1 MANTDYGAIPLTL
14 AEGVSQKLNQK
25 LGVST
30 GFKPSEWADAIN
42 LLGRLPNK
50 TVSGSICHFTDGV
63 NVPLVNGKFGITA
76 YQDGTGTPTPTNV
89 RHIHGYSNMGVTR
102 TGKNLLPPLA
112 SSFEANGIKWDLNAD
127 GSIRV
132 HGTATGASTYDFG
145 KGTLSLKIGS
155 YFTNETGN
163 SVNVVVYKNTSPAS
177 IIKSGGG
184 AFNITEDNTP
194 IFVRFNVANGT
205 TLDTTIYPQLEMGSS
220 ATAYS
225 SYKGQSFE
233 VALGDTIYGGVID
246 KDGNGLITWRYV
258 SVTSF
263 NYFATATLRL
273 PCRIL
278 LPQAGVGT
286 TNQLAIACSIA
297 ETEAS
302 SEGTATSQNK
312 VTIRQAS
319 GAPATLYAW
328 LFLPLDIASTPEEAN
343 EWIADNPFE
352 IIYELAEPIPFTLS
366 ELPTINILE
375 GENNI
380 WNTCG
385 DSEMTYIASSAKTGI
400 NFSADVNSGWS
411 ATDATRTMMTI
422 TASGDAQIIFGKG
435 ATGITNCSNNHAYMK
450 LIKNSTEIWTKT
462 LPQNTT
468 TKLDDIPDISLS
480 DGDQLKL
487 VFGYASTHSNVN
499 MHFNNGYLQIAG
511 NADVKGLAGVSN
523 TYFSLIG
530 FS

>member
-76 YQDGTGTPTPTNV
+76 YQDGTGTPSPSNV
-89 RHIHGYSNMGVTR
+89 RAIHGYTGMDIVR
-102 TGKNLLPPLA
+102 AGKNLLPPLA
-112 SSFEANGIKWDLNAD
+112 SSFESNGIKWDLNAD
-127 GSIRV
+127 KSIHI
-132 HGTATGASTYDFG
+132 HGTATGNSVYDFG
-145 KGTLSLKIGS
+145 RGAFRLHAGTYTVNSA
-155 YFTNETGN
+155 GN
-163 SVNVVVYKNTSPAS
+163 NIAVAVYENSSPAS
-177 IIKSGGG
+177 VIKGGG
-184 AFNITEDNTP
+184 GTFTITETKD
-194 IFVRFNVANGT
+194 IFIRVAVLT
-205 TLDTTIYPQLEMGSS
+205 DSVVDTTFYPQLELGSS

-225 SYKGQSFE
+225 AYNGTTYPLTWQNE
-233 VALGDTIYGGVID
+233 CYGGYID
-246 KDGNGLITWRYV
+246 YARGKKVTTHRKIDFSDFTPSTVTAEANLYRITFTAQVYDAD
-258 SVTSF
+258 F
-263 NYFATATLRL
+263 NYRLGLCNNLDFKTSYSDVNGTDHTIGFNNPAGLQIILHESTLTTEEEVTAFLQNVVCVYPLANPTEEDITL
-273 PCRIL
+273 PVIS
-278 LPQAGVGT
+278 V
-286 TNQLAIACSIA
+286 
-297 ETEAS
+297 
-302 SEGTATSQNK
+302 
-312 VTIRQAS
+312 
-319 GAPATLYAW
+319 
-328 LFLPLDIASTPEEAN
+328 
-343 EWIADNPFE
+343 
-352 IIYELAEPIPFTLS
+352 
-366 ELPTINILE
+366 LE

-385 DSEMTYIASSAKTGI
+385 DSDVTYIASSAKTGI

-468 TKLDDIPDISLS
+468 TKLDDIPDISLA

-487 VFGYASTHSNVN
+487 VFGYASTHSNIN